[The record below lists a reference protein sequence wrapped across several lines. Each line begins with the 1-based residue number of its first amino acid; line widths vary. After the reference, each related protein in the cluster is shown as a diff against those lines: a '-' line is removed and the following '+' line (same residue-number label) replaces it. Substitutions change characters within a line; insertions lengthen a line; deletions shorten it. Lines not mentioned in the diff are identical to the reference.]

1 VESLVPRFFEF
12 SAVCALIYWLG
23 FCYRA
28 ASTPKTAIKTL
39 SIGALAIGS
48 LIAGTPIWLT
58 LALAA
63 CALGDYFLSRDGA
76 ADFIKGV
83 GAFAVGHL
91 FYIILFLMDP
101 LSDTSLITTNS
112 RVATLSVLIV
122 MSLIMMGI
130 LWFYAGKLRQAVL
143 GYITIITAM
152 GIAAATLPWQT
163 NYDIVM
169 LGVVFFIFSDL
180 TLSMQLFLMTKGA
193 WTSKVAPFLVWLFY
207 WLAQMLITAGFVLR
221 MVQS

>member
-1 VESLVPRFFEF
+1 MENLIPRFFEL
-12 SAVCALIYWLG
+12 SMLCSVIYLLG
-23 FCYRA
+23 YCYRA
-28 ASTPKTAIKTL
+28 ASTPKTALKTL

-83 GAFAVGHL
+83 GAFAAGHL
-91 FYIILFLMDP
+91 FYIVLFLTDP
-101 LSDTSLITTNS
+101 LSDLNLIFINS

-143 GYITIITAM
+143 GYIGIITAM
-152 GIAAATLPWQT
+152 GIVAATLPWQV

-169 LGVVFFIFSDL
+169 LGVMFFILSDL
-180 TLSMQLFLMTKGA
+180 ILSMQLFLMTKGA
-193 WTSKVAPFLVWLFY
+193 WTAKTAPFLVWIFY

-221 MVQS
+221 IVQS